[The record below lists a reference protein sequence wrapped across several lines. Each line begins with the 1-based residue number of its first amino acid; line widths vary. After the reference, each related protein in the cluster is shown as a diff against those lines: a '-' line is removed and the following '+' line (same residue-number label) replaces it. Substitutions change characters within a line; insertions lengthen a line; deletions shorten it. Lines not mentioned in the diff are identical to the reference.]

1 MKHRPTLEQ
10 DYIKLALDLGLI
22 EMTQPDSPRSPT
34 QKYRLTEKGIGYISS
49 KTEKNRKIYAR
60 APLAK
65 EKGFKAG
72 DFSYNTGS
80 LRCPTCDGTGKIS
93 LDVQFLPDVDIPFLS
108 LTNPQSDFTL
118 WMSSPCFQFSVTS
131 SKTALRSSSLSTI
144 WM

>member
-10 DYIKLALDLGLI
+10 DYIKPALYLGLI

-34 QKYRLTEKGIGYISS
+34 QKYRLTEKGIGYIYQA
-49 KTEKNRKIYAR
+49 KQKKNRKIYAR

-80 LRCPTCDGTGKIS
+80 LRCPTCDGTGKFRLYLNRGALAKIS
-93 LDVQFLPDVDIPFLS
+93 AQ
-108 LTNPQSDFTL
+108 TH
-118 WMSSPCFQFSVTS
+118 
-131 SKTALRSSSLSTI
+131 
-144 WM
+144 